1 MEKGEVTIK
10 EFQENLK
17 LPSIVSKLLA
27 GFLDNIHTKYADPL
41 PEMID
46 LIKCL
51 RAEGILVG
59 LLTNNWFLDKENT
72 FLPLDRSL
80 FDQVYSDFHVLHA
93 SAYLKKNSLFKAA
106 WD

>member
-1 MEKGEVTIK
+1 LEKGEVTIK

-17 LPSIVSKLLA
+17 LPSVVSRLLA
-27 GFLDNIHTKYADPL
+27 GFLDNIHTNYADPL

-59 LLTNNWFLDKENT
+59 LLTNNWFLDKGNT
-72 FLPLDRSL
+72 FLPLDQSL
-80 FDQVYSDFHVLHA
+80 FDQVYRLAFDF
-93 SAYLKKNSLFKAA
+93 YLMI
-106 WD
+106 